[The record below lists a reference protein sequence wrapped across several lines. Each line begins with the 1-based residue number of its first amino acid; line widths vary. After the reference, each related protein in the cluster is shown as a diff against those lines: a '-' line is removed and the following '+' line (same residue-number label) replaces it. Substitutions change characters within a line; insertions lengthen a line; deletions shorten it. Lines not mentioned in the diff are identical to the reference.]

1 MAAARVVS
9 VSAPSASRARLAD
22 GFWLATKG
30 NVRKVQGRLNDMGM
44 LIAVHAQR
52 DAESGR
58 YTPACR
64 EMLEEVARH
73 VRVFHMLFWAGQL
86 RPARADKGVSFS
98 VLRTERGLEELLAR
112 DALTQQEYDLLVHN
126 PAYAPRATRHA
137 PARRHSGAAVQRSA
151 SPRVPLPPPAPPHR
165 ATHLPCPCPCVH
177 VPMSRRRA
185 RRLAETQRHHAV
197 LEWILVRFVTA
208 RRAGLLTGGVGME
221 SRFLEEACKLRAV
234 CASITDDAAARMPLS
249 YVHLV
254 QLLVD
259 CLVALAPFALYP
271 KLGVLTVLLSPIL
284 VIFYRGF
291 LQLSKSFLDPF
302 GNEDSI
308 SENFS
313 ISCLLC
319 ETNAGSR
326 RWYSAIEGL
335 PFSTNVPAQ
344 VAKAA

>member
-1 MAAARVVS
+1 
-9 VSAPSASRARLAD
+9 
-22 GFWLATKG
+22 
-30 NVRKVQGRLNDMGM
+30 
-44 LIAVHAQR
+44 
-52 DAESGR
+52 
-58 YTPACR
+58 
-64 EMLEEVARH
+64 
-73 VRVFHMLFWAGQL
+73 
-86 RPARADKGVSFS
+86 
-98 VLRTERGLEELLAR
+98 
-112 DALTQQEYDLLVHN
+112 
-126 PAYAPRATRHA
+126 
-137 PARRHSGAAVQRSA
+137 
-151 SPRVPLPPPAPPHR
+151 
-165 ATHLPCPCPCVH
+165 
-177 VPMSRRRA
+177 
-185 RRLAETQRHHAV
+185 
-197 LEWILVRFVTA
+197 
-208 RRAGLLTGGVGME
+208 
-221 SRFLEEACKLRAV
+221 
-234 CASITDDAAARMPLS
+234 MPLS